1 MVVLFGHEVAVIS
14 LRVADPSTR
23 TAWGARSGVRGDGIF
38 WSLPMSAN
46 LEAPPNRVGQIHP
59 TTTAEQSLRE
69 VADALEISDTRY
81 QSAER
86 SYRSVAA
93 WLERPGS
100 RFAGHELRVYSQGSF
115 RIGTP
120 IRPVNEDEKYDLDV
134 VFENKTAEKISLSQK
149 DLQDQLG
156 AELRAYAEQHGM
168 NPPERGRFCWTL
180 HYADGA
186 QFAMDVLPS
195 LSEGVAVRR
204 LLEQRSFSTQWVDS
218 AVAIPDAHH
227 PHFLIRSDDWRTSN
241 PAGYAAWF
249 QSRQQVVFEARR
261 RALALESLL
270 AKAEDLPEYRVK
282 TPLQATVQILKRHR
296 DVFFTDEPAVR
307 PRSIMLTTLIAQAY
321 RQETGLSSSLLGVLD
336 RLEGSIELIGSE
348 YWVSNPA
355 DGRENFADVW
365 RERPS
370 LRSHFFKWLAAA
382 RQDFNAIAQS
392 SDRTVIEQRIRL
404 ALGEQLVQRIEAR
417 KRASEPARKLAG
429 RSNGVRAAIREL
441 FQAPHKRAPRW
452 PLLQIRSASIESA
465 TFTRSGFR
473 KQEFSSDGPALPKG
487 ADLRFELASDV
498 PAPYQVYWQV
508 VNTGPEAEAVSGG
521 LRGGFDEGSIERGK
535 PIRAESTRYRGSH
548 SIEAFIVKD
557 GYCVATTG
565 PFIVNIA

>member
-1 MVVLFGHEVAVIS
+1 
-14 LRVADPSTR
+14 
-23 TAWGARSGVRGDGIF
+23 
-38 WSLPMSAN
+38 MSASVG
-46 LEAPPNRVGQIHP
+46 LLGILGQITP
-59 TTTAEQSLRE
+59 TAAAEQSLRE
-69 VADALEISDTRY
+69 VAEALEISDARY
-81 QSAER
+81 ESAER

-100 RFAGHELRVYSQGSF
+100 RFVGQELQVYSQGSF

-120 IRPVNEDEKYDLDV
+120 IRPVSEDEKYDLDV
-134 VFENKTAEKISLSQK
+134 VFENKTAAKASLSQK

-168 NPPERGRFCWTL
+168 RPPERGRFCWTL

-186 QFAMDVLPS
+186 QFAMDVLPA
-195 LSEGVAVRR
+195 LAEGAALRP
-204 LLEQRSFSTQWVDS
+204 LLEKRSLSTQWVDS
-218 AVAIPDAHH
+218 AVAIPDSHH
-227 PHFLIRSDDWRTSN
+227 PHFTARSDDWRTSN

-296 DVFFTDEPAVR
+296 DVFFADDPAVR
-307 PRSIMLTTLIAQAY
+307 PRSVMITTLIAAAY
-321 RQETGLSSSLLGVLD
+321 GQETGLASSLLGVLD
-336 RLEGSIELIGSE
+336 RLENSIALIGDE

-355 DGRENFADVW
+355 DGRENFADIW
-365 RERPS
+365 RERPA
-370 LRSHFFKWLAAA
+370 LRGHFLRWLAAA
-382 RQDFNAIAQS
+382 REHFRIIAQS
-392 SDRTVIEQRIRL
+392 SDRMAIERDIRL

-417 KRASEPARKLAG
+417 KRSRVPMQKLAG
-429 RSNGVRAAIREL
+429 HSNGIRTAIRQL
-441 FQAPHKRAPRW
+441 LQASHKRPPRW
-452 PLLQIRSASIESA
+452 PLLQTRSASIESA
-465 TFTRSGFR
+465 TFTRNGFR
-473 KQEFSSDGPALPKG
+473 KQEFSSDGAALPKG
-487 ADLRFELASDV
+487 GDLRFELETDV

-535 PIRAESTRYRGSH
+535 PVRAESTRYRGSH
-548 SIEAFIVKD
+548 SIEAFIIKD
-557 GYCVATTG
+557 GYCVAATG
-565 PFIVNIA
+565 PFIVNIG